1 MTREIKFKFVEIP
14 DKRYVLPKYMDAEFC
29 RQIMSGQPLPD
40 GWAVVQY
47 TGLKDKNGKEI
58 YEGDI
63 LKRNHNDSIMAVHW
77 VDKRGCW
84 AVTNRVSPH
93 KYKVADYC
101 HGAEIIGNI
110 WENPELQK

>member
-58 YEGDI
+58 YEGDVV
-63 LKRNHNDSIMAVHW
+63 KMYSKNHKWCGIRPVEWDERKAQFQPSRLRYA
-77 VDKRGCW
+77 D
-84 AVTNRVSPH
+84 TNET
-93 KYKVADYC
+93 
-101 HGAEIIGNI
+101 EIIGNI
-110 WENPELQK
+110 YETPNLLN